1 MTHCTPESAALTA
14 DAANIALVGNPNV
27 GKSMLFHKLTGKY
40 VVVANYPGTT
50 VEITQG
56 LLRGLDGVTL
66 VDTPGI
72 VAFPPRSE
80 DEQVTERVVLGND
93 VETVLQV
100 GDAKN
105 LRRTLHLTVQLAELG
120 RPLAL
125 ALNMMDEAEAR
136 GFTLEPQVIETA
148 LGVPVTATVATR
160 GQGVAEL
167 VQAVKRAGRP
177 KFHLTYPPAIESAL
191 TEIEPLLPE
200 SPVAKRGLG
209 LLWLSSS
216 TLNEEWFQQNVSS
229 ENLAAM
235 RVVRA
240 ASTGSRTDRPV
251 AELVEAPALR
261 QAQGPEAVESLS
273 SLIQQ
278 TREDFVTRVA
288 SAALRKEANT
298 RASLGVALGR
308 LAIHPL
314 WGLPILALALYGMYW
329 FVGVFGAGTLV
340 GLLENDLFG
349 NIINP
354 WLTAQLTNL
363 IPIPLVV
370 DFLVGEYGMWTVGI
384 TYAVALLLPI
394 VITFFIT
401 FGILEDSGYLPRL
414 AVLTNRLFTRIGLNG
429 QAILPMVLGLGCVT
443 MATMTTRVLT
453 KPRDRI
459 LVTLL
464 LALAVPCSAQLGVVM
479 GMLAGVSLGASLVWS
494 GVVLLVLIL
503 VGWLAARLMPG
514 ERTPLVVELPPLRLP
529 VLSNVLVKTAA
540 RLEWYIKEA
549 VPLFLLGT
557 GILFV
562 LDKLSVLPWIIKG
575 LKPVVSGWLGLPAET
590 ASAFLLGFLRRDFA
604 ATNLFI
610 MQQHGQLN
618 ELQVVVA
625 ITTITLFVP
634 CIASMFMLIKER
646 GMKMGWGMIAF
657 IFPFA
662 ILVGGLLY
670 RLLNLFGWG
679 VG

>member
-1 MTHCTPESAALTA
+1 MTHCAPESVELTGTA
-14 DAANIALVGNPNV
+14 GNIALVGNPNV
-27 GKSMLFHKLTGKY
+27 GKSMLFHRLTGKF
-40 VVVANYPGTT
+40 VIVSNYPGTT
-50 VEITQG
+50 VEITHG
-56 LLRGLDGVTL
+56 MLRGLDGITL

-80 DEQVTERVVLGND
+80 DEQVTERVVLGD
-93 VETVLQV
+93 SIETVLQV

-125 ALNMMDEAEAR
+125 ALNMMDEAQAR
-136 GFTLEPQVIETA
+136 GLMLEPQVIETA
-148 LGVPVTATVATR
+148 LGIPVTATVATR
-160 GQGVAEL
+160 GKGIGDL
-167 VQAVKRAGRP
+167 VQTLRRAAHP
-177 KFHLTYPPAIESAL
+177 SFHLQYPAAVETAVARLQPLMPAAQ
-191 TEIEPLLPE
+191 
-200 SPVAKRGLG
+200 VAPRGLA
-209 LLWLSSS
+209 LLWLSSTS
-216 TLNEEWFQQNVSS
+216 HNGEWFTKNLNNDVLQTLRTLRSDDMAAVIQETREEFVARLANV
-229 ENLAAM
+229 
-235 RVVRA
+235 
-240 ASTGSRTDRPV
+240 
-251 AELVEAPALR
+251 ALR
-261 QAQGPEAVESLS
+261 EAKPGRPG
-273 SLIQQ
+273 IG
-278 TREDFVTRVA
+278 VTF
-288 SAALRKEANT
+288 
-298 RASLGVALGR
+298 GR
-308 LAIHPL
+308 LATHPI
-314 WGLPILALALYGMYW
+314 WGLPILALALYVMYW

-340 GLLENDLFG
+340 GLLEKNLFG
-349 NIINP
+349 GIINP
-354 WLTAQLTNL
+354 WLTVQIPRL
-363 IPIPLVV
+363 IPIPLIS
-370 DFLVGEYGMWTVGI
+370 DFLIGKYGMWTIGV

-414 AVLTNRLFTRIGLNG
+414 AVLTNRLFTSIGLNG
-429 QAILPMVLGLGCVT
+429 QAVLPMVLGLGCVT

-479 GMLAGVSLGASLVWS
+479 GMLAGVSLGAGLIWG

-514 ERTPLVVELPPLRLP
+514 DRTPLVVELPPLRFP
-529 VLSNVLVKTAA
+529 VISNVLVKTAA

-562 LDKLSVLPWIIKG
+562 LDKLSVLPWIIQG
-575 LKPVVSGWLGLPAET
+575 LKPVVTGWLGLPPET
-590 ASAFLLGFLRRDFA
+590 AAAFLLGFLRRDFA
-604 ATNLFI
+604 ATNLYL
-610 MQQHGQLN
+610 MQRQGQLT
-618 ELQVVVA
+618 ELQVLVA

-634 CIASMFMLIKER
+634 CVASMFMVIKER
-646 GMKMGWGMIAF
+646 GTKMGLAMIGF

-670 RLLNLFGWG
+670 RLLNLIGWG

>member
-1 MTHCTPESAALTA
+1 MTHCAPESAALTA
-14 DAANIALVGNPNV
+14 DASNIALVGNPNV
-27 GKSMLFHKLTGKY
+27 GKSMLFHKLTGKF

-80 DEQVTERVVLGND
+80 DEQVTERVVLGTD
-93 VETVLQV
+93 IETVLQV

-136 GFTLEPQVIETA
+136 GLTLEPQVIETA

-160 GQGVAEL
+160 GQGVTEL
-167 VQAVKRAGRP
+167 VLAVKRASRP
-177 KFHLTYPPAIESAL
+177 KFHLTYPEAIESAL
-191 TEIEPLLPE
+191 AEIEPLLPA
-200 SPVAKRGLG
+200 SPVTKRGLG
-209 LLWLSSS
+209 LLWLSSG
-216 TLNEEWFQQNVSS
+216 TLNEEWFELHVGA

-235 RVVRA
+235 REIRSRA
-240 ASTGSRTDRPV
+240 GASRWLSLSKPRPLTSS
-251 AELVEAPALR
+251 A
-261 QAQGPEAVESLS
+261 GPETVEVLA

-288 SAALRKEANT
+288 AAAMQKNSKS
-298 RASLGVALGR
+298 RAGFALALGR

-314 WGLPILALALYGMYW
+314 WGLPILALALYAMYW

-340 GLLENDLFG
+340 GLLEKNLFG

-354 WLTAQLTNL
+354 WLTAQLTHL
-363 IPIPLVV
+363 IPIPLVT
-370 DFLVGEYGMWTVGI
+370 DFLVGEYGIWTVGI

-414 AVLTNRLFTRIGLNG
+414 AVLTNRLFTGIGLNG
-429 QAILPMVLGLGCVT
+429 QAVLPMVLGLGCVT
-443 MATMTTRVLT
+443 MATMTTRVLS

-479 GMLAGVSLGASLVWS
+479 GMLAGVSLGASLIWG
-494 GVVLLVLIL
+494 GVVLLVLML

-514 ERTPLVVELPPLRLP
+514 ERTPLVVELPPLRMP

-557 GILFV
+557 VILFV
-562 LDKLSVLPWIIKG
+562 LDKVGALPFIIQG
-575 LKPVVSGWLGLPAET
+575 LKPVVSGWLGLPPET

-610 MQQHGQLN
+610 MQQHGLLT